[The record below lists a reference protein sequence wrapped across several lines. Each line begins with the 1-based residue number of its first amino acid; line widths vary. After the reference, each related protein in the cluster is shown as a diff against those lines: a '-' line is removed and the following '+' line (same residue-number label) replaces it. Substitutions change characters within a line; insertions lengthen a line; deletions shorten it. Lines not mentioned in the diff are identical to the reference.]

1 MQVDKHNFNFQKGI
15 EEFRLMHKLPAVYP
29 EARKLVEKEHPFWI
43 ITKKDT
49 FLETL
54 NAEDKNKYLKI
65 FGEPSS

>member
-1 MQVDKHNFNFQKGI
+1 MEINKNDFNFQKGV
-15 EEFRLMHKLPAVYP
+15 EEFRLMHKLPPVYP

-49 FLETL
+49 FPETL

-65 FGEPSS
+65 FGEQGS